1 MRVTPDHR
9 RHAVVPAFW
18 ADFYEETG
26 VPAAV
31 AARGCLHVTGH
42 TGTLEDG
49 SLPDDA
55 ESQIRQTFRNLA
67 ITLAEAGASWADVVQ
82 VNSFHVGLQAQ
93 SDILLRVAAEF
104 LAEPYPAWTAVGI
117 AELFEQGALVEIS
130 CIALLAD

>member
-1 MRVTPDHR
+1 MTGDHR
-9 RHAVVPAFW
+9 RRAVVPPIW

-55 ESQIRQTFRNLA
+55 ESQIRRTFRNIA
-67 ITLAEAGASWADVVQ
+67 VTLAEAGASWADVVQ
-82 VNSFHVGLQAQ
+82 VNSYHVGLQAQ

-117 AELFEQGALVEIS
+117 AELFERGALVEIS

>member
-1 MRVTPDHR
+1 VTRDHR
-9 RHAVVPAFW
+9 RLAIVPLVW
-18 ADFYEETG
+18 ADFYQETG
-26 VPAAV
+26 IPAAV
-31 AARGCLHVTGH
+31 AARGGLHVTGH

-82 VNSFHVGLQAQ
+82 VNSYHVGLQAQ
-93 SDILLRVAAEF
+93 GDILLRVAAEF

-117 AELFEQGALVEIS
+117 TELFEQGALVEIS
-130 CIALLAD
+130 CIALTAD